1 MQKLNR
7 VRQCPGSA
15 PADRFMR
22 TGIDGDNISKTPLQE
37 AAGGCWCDG
46 KGYEIHWKG
55 GTWGSV
61 GEQHGASQLDGVWIK
76 PLVGLKRF
84 QRLHV
89 LPMSV
94 QLSSGLPRKIKN
106 LQGSFWSLSL
116 RQTTSQ
122 MDGWMDG

>member
-1 MQKLNR
+1 
-7 VRQCPGSA
+7 
-15 PADRFMR
+15 MR

-89 LPMSV
+89 LPIFCAAFIWSV
-94 QLSSGLPRKIKN
+94 SENQKPARFILVLIIKADN
-106 LQGSFWSLSL
+106 
-116 RQTTSQ
+116 
-122 MDGWMDG
+122 